1 MATNDDLI
9 RKMYADNLTS
19 TKTQLETDY
28 NTALGDLNSQKT
40 ANQQAAAKAV
50 TATKAEAD
58 RAAVAGAEYAAAS
71 GLSSGARAQ
80 ARMARDNQLA
90 NDLTAIRTAQM
101 DADAEIERKRGL
113 LAQDYA
119 AAISKAQSDN
129 DLALAEALY
138 KEAQNAEDSLR
149 ADQRAAA
156 DLLAKA
162 GDFTRYGQLY
172 GLTDEEVASL
182 RSAYLASLTKDGEI
196 DGEPG
201 DLPSFDN
208 GSLSPGRVNMMLE
221 ALGLTASGM
230 WTEEAAKAAGG
241 LTADEA
247 WTKYQSGGFGKVTPE
262 TTLSDKAKK
271 FMSTLPYVPAGGS
284 VTRWKGVVNERL
296 EQALEKGEISDAD
309 ALALMIE
316 LQL

>member
-9 RKMYADNLTS
+9 RQMYENNLAS

-28 NTALGDLNSQKT
+28 NAALGDLDSQKA

-50 TATKAEAD
+50 TATKTEAD

-90 NDLTAIRTAQM
+90 SDLTAIRTAQM

-119 AAISKAQSDN
+119 AAISKAQADN

-182 RSAYLASLTKDGEI
+182 RSAYLASLTKDDEK
-196 DGEPG
+196 DEPE

-208 GSLSPGRVNMMLE
+208 GSLSPGRVNTMLE

-247 WTKYQSGGFGKVTPE
+247 WTEYQSGGFGKVTSE
-262 TTLSDKAKK
+262 TTLSDRAKK
-271 FMSTLPYVPAGGS
+271 FMSTLPYMPAGGS
-284 VTRWKGVVNERL
+284 VTTWKGVVNERL
-296 EQALEKGEISDAD
+296 EQALKDGEISDAD